1 LQETVVG
8 VGVEVGTV
16 VAVAVGVSVSVG
28 ADVGVGVGIVVDVGV
43 GVRTDEPALVPDK
56 FPVQSMEPSRQCPAN
71 ELQSFEMFSL
81 KSAEFVVL
89 SEAVTDQT
97 PVSVYPDTV
106 PVTRPMLFARVAV
119 TVLPVC
125 TNVITPQSVF
135 HVPLQLQ
142 EAGAAVDVDV
152 GIAVCVTVGVSVGF
166 DPPPELQAKTD
177 TNRTLSSSVAT
188 ILETFKSI
196 LLSLALLR
204 GQKPFMNAILRW
216 RIR

>member
-1 LQETVVG
+1 MPHSVSHVPLQLQET
-8 VGVEVGTV
+8 
-16 VAVAVGVSVSVG
+16 A
-28 ADVGVGVGIVVDVGV
+28 VGVGVGVGV
-43 GVRTDEPALVPDK
+43 GVNVDVAVGTDVAVGASVGVGVGVGTDEPALVPDK
-56 FPVQSMEPSRQCPAN
+56 FPSQSTMEPSRQCPAN

-106 PVTRPMLFARVAV
+106 PVTRPMLFTRVAV

-135 HVPLQLQ
+135 HVPVQLQ
-142 EAGAAVDVDV
+142 ALGATVDVDV
-152 GIAVCVTVGVSVGF
+152 GIAVWVTVGVSVGF
-166 DPPPELQAKTD
+166 DAPPELQAKTD
-177 TNRTLSSSVAT
+177 TSRTLSNSVAT

-196 LLSLALLR
+196 LLSLALRL
-204 GQKPFMNAILRW
+204 GQSLS
-216 RIR
+216 